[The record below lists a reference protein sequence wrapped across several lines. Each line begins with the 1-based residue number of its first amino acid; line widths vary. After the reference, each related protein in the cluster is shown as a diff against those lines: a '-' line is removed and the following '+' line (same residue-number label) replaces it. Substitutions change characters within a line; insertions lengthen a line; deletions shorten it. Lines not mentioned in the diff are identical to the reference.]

1 MNNYRYFS
9 EEEAKSWSDKLPLS
23 GLSNQLNSFNNIFT
37 TESYRRYQNY
47 KFVFSVAK
55 NNIQR
60 FENLL
65 DRFLKDGF
73 KVRISEGYK
82 VYHEILDDKILSEL
96 NKFQNREEHKF
107 YNTDFVRFSYEFKSV
122 SILPLVCYCQ
132 ILLDVIDIIGNHWQ
146 FDTDG
151 KEICTIKYQL
161 GSVVS
166 LKNDKSDFIIES
178 IEFLRKNSE
187 RYDDIVFR
195 KNYKFDGEY
204 VLYKLLKID
213 NNLNSQVIKF
223 SDTPYVVTSV
233 DIIPNRDSR
242 IDEIL
247 G

>member
-1 MNNYRYFS
+1 MGNYRYFS
-9 EEEAKSWSDKLPLS
+9 KEEITKWVNKIN
-23 GLSNQLNSFNNIFT
+23 LSNLIALPNYFSPFT
-37 TESYRRYQNY
+37 NDVTNRLLNY
-47 KFVFSVAK
+47 KLTFSVAK
-55 NNIQR
+55 NNVKR
-60 FENLL
+60 FENIL

-73 KVRISEGYK
+73 KVQLSEGSKIYYE
-82 VYHEILDDKILSEL
+82 VLDYKILSEL

-132 ILLDVIDIIGNHWQ
+132 IILDVIDIIGNHWQ
-146 FDTDG
+146 FNTDG
-151 KEICTIKYQL
+151 EEICTIKYEL

-178 IEFLRKNSE
+178 IEFLRKNTE
-187 RYDDIVFR
+187 RYDDLTIR
-195 KNYKFDGEY
+195 KNYKFDEEFI
-204 VLYKLLKID
+204 LYKLLKIE
-213 NNLNSQVIKF
+213 NNLNSQVLQFYDKQYI
-223 SDTPYVVTSV
+223 VTSV

>member
-1 MNNYRYFS
+1 MSNYRYFS
-9 EEEAKSWSDKLPLS
+9 EEEVKNWSDKLPLS
-23 GLSNQLNSFNNIFT
+23 VLSNQLNSFNNIFT
-37 TESYRRYQNY
+37 TESIIRNQNY

-55 NNIQR
+55 NNVQR

-73 KVRISEGYK
+73 KVKISEGFR
-82 VYHEILDDKILSEL
+82 VYYEILDDKILSEL
-96 NKFQNREEHKF
+96 NKFQNREQHKC
-107 YNTDFVRFSYEFKSV
+107 YNTDFVRFSYEFKNV
-122 SILPLVCYCQ
+122 TVLPLICYCQ
-132 ILLDVIDIIGNHWQ
+132 ILLDVINIIGEHWE

-151 KEICTIKYQL
+151 KEICNIKYQL

-178 IEFLRKNSE
+178 IEFLRENSE
-187 RYDDIVFR
+187 RYDDIFR
-195 KNYKFDGEY
+195 KKYKFDGEY
-204 VLYKLLKID
+204 ILYKLLKIE
-213 NNLNSQVIKF
+213 NNLNSQVLKF
-223 SDTPYVVTSV
+223 SDVSYVVTSV